1 MHTQLRGLKVSV
13 TKSIAVK
20 ILGKEY
26 QISCPED
33 QTHHLIDAALLLDG
47 RMKEIRSSGRVIGSE
62 RIAVMAA
69 LNLAHELLSLKS
81 NAQQNLNDTE
91 KRLGIM
97 YEKIEEALAI

>member
-1 MHTQLRGLKVSV
+1 MS
-13 TKSIAVK
+13 KSIAVK
-20 ILGKEY
+20 ILGKDY

-47 RMKEIRSSGRVIGSE
+47 RMKEIRTSGRVIGAE

-81 NAQQNLNDTE
+81 GAKDEESETTR
-91 KRLGIM
+91 RLSVM
-97 YEKIEEALAI
+97 YHKIEEALAV